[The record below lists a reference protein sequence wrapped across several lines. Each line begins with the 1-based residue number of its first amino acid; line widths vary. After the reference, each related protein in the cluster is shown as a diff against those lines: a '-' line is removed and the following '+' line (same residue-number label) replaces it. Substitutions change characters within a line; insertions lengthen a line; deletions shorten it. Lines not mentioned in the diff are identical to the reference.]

1 MLRYTQLVLIFTLLT
16 SIVACS
22 SDTRESTTETPEP
35 ATTATA
41 ATAATAGSGAA
52 KLFPDGL
59 VDSENQPV
67 DIDYLDGKLV
77 ALYFSAKWCAPCR
90 KFTPLLIKYRNEN
103 RDDFEVVLVSSDRK
117 VEQQQE
123 YMKKAD
129 MPWPAVP
136 FNSPA
141 ANKLKKLNTKRSIP
155 TLIIMD
161 KDGEQITSTGRNL
174 VTNNVAVDRIKAG
187 TMEKENYTC
196 GKCTKFHVRKKFRLG
211 RKK

>member
-1 MLRYTQLVLIFTLLT
+1 MLRYTQLVLIVTLLT

-22 SDTRESTTETPEP
+22 SDTRQPTTETTKPVTA
-35 ATTATA
+35 ATV

-59 VDSENQPV
+59 VDSENKPV

-117 VEQQQE
+117 PEQQQE
-123 YMKKAD
+123 YMKKAS

-196 GKCTKFHVRKKFRLG
+196 GKCTKIHVRKKFRLG

>member
-1 MLRYTQLVLIFTLLT
+1 MLRYTHLVLIATLLT
-16 SIVACS
+16 SIIACS
-22 SDTRESTTETPEP
+22 SDTRESTTETTKP
-35 ATTATA
+35 ATT

-67 DIDYLDGKLV
+67 DIGYLDGKLV
-77 ALYFSAKWCAPCR
+77 ALYFSAKWCGPCR
-90 KFTPLLIKYRNEN
+90 RFTPLLIKYHSEN
-103 RDDFEVVLVSSDRK
+103 KDDFEVVFVSSDRK

-123 YMKKAD
+123 YMKKAG

-141 ANKLKKLNTKRSIP
+141 ANKLKELNTKRSIP

-161 KDGEQITSTGRNL
+161 KNGEQITSTGRNL
-174 VTNNVAVDRIKAG
+174 VTNNVAVDRIKTG

-196 GKCTKFHVRKKFRLG
+196 DKCTKIHVRKKFKLG

>member
-1 MLRYTQLVLIFTLLT
+1 MLRYTQLVLIVTLLT
-16 SIVACS
+16 SIIACS
-22 SDTRESTTETPEP
+22 SDTRESTTETTKP
-35 ATTATA
+35 

-77 ALYFSAKWCAPCR
+77 ALYFSAKWCGPCR
-90 KFTPLLIKYRNEN
+90 RFTPLLIKYHSEN
-103 RDDFEVVLVSSDRK
+103 KDDFEVVFVSSDRK

-123 YMKKAD
+123 YMKKAS

-141 ANKLKKLNTKRSIP
+141 ANKLKELNTKRSIP

-161 KDGEQITSTGRNL
+161 KNGEQITSTGRNL
-174 VTNNVAVDRIKAG
+174 VTNNVDVDRIKTG

-196 GKCTKFHVRKKFRLG
+196 DKCTKIHVRKKFKLG